1 MDMSVDPKN
10 DRRQYVRI
18 PYEHIL
24 NWKIF
29 NQDTSMKEAKD
40 IFVKSGNL
48 SVGGMKVTSLETF
61 EPGSVLGL
69 RVSIPNQ
76 AEPLTIYAEVIRSD
90 KINQGMI
97 ETALKFQQMTERDKS
112 SIKKLVQSFPT
123 EESQAKR
130 P

>member
-1 MDMSVDPKN
+1 VSREPKD
-10 DRRQYVRI
+10 DRRQYIRI

-29 NQDTSMKEAKD
+29 NQEKSEEGPKD
-40 IFVKSGNL
+40 IFVKSGDL

-69 RVSIPNQ
+69 RVSIPDQ

-90 KINQGMI
+90 KTDQGMI
-97 ETALKFQQMTERDKS
+97 ETALKFQQMTEQDKS
-112 SIKKLVQSFPT
+112 SIETLVQSFRET
-123 EESQAKR
+123 
-130 P
+130 